1 MMDIMS
7 EKLRIVSIEELKLQM
22 RVDFA
27 DEDQSILL
35 YGCAAED
42 TVIDMTRRTLDELIE
57 WDGRGFPSPLKVAIL
72 MLASHFYRNREP
84 VSSIAQNM
92 VPLSVAIL
100 VKPYVK
106 LSERE

>member
-1 MMDIMS
+1 MS
-7 EKLRIVSIEELKLQM
+7 EKLRIVSMEDLKLQM
-22 RVDFA
+22 RVDFE
-27 DEDQSILL
+27 DEDKSILL

-42 TVIDMTRRTLDELIE
+42 TVIDMTRRTLEELNG
-57 WDGRGFPSPLKVAIL
+57 WDGRGFPSSLKVAIL

-84 VSSIAQNM
+84 VSSIVQNM
-92 VPLSVAIL
+92 VPLSIAVL